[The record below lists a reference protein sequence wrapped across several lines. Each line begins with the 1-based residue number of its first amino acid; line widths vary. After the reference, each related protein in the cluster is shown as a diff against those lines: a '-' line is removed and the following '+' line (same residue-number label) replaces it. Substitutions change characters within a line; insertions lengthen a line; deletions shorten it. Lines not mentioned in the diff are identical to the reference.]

1 MKNKLMKQEIRE
13 TRKLIVYILAYM
25 AVLSAL
31 TMLTAGVAEAGIL
44 PPPLI

>member
-25 AVLSAL
+25 AVACFNDVNGGRCGKQAFYHRL
-31 TMLTAGVAEAGIL
+31 
-44 PPPLI
+44 